1 MGIKNIL
8 SKANVHTS
16 RLTMFADCL
25 KNLIIEKGLESCILE
40 EFSMYKYLILG
51 LSAPYFRPSLKRLF
65 KKSVPKNY
73 LIRINLGADV
83 IWRNWHKLLIIAK
96 LNPYQI

>member
-16 RLTMFADCL
+16 RLTIFADCL
-25 KNLIIEKGLESCILE
+25 KNMIIEKDLESCILE
-40 EFSMYKYLILG
+40 ELSTYKYLILG
-51 LSAPYFRPSLKRLF
+51 LSVPYFHPSLKRRF
-65 KKSVPKNY
+65 KKSVLKSY

-83 IWRNWHKLLIIAK
+83 IWRN
-96 LNPYQI
+96 